1 MRIGV
6 IGAGGWGTAL
16 AALLAD
22 AGHAV
27 CLWVRKPE
35 LCAELQKTGENT
47 RYLPGIRLPAGLT
60 YSASLAEAAVEKEL
74 LVLAVPSQGM
84 RGAVSELVPFV
95 ASKVNDD
102 KVDDDDQSTRRAHR
116 PLWDQL
122 SKKSSSFTFPSSAA
136 PVLVSTSKGVEEE
149 TLLTMSGVLQEV
161 LGHGVQTRLA
171 VLSGPSFA
179 VDVVRGLPTA
189 VTVAAATQ
197 ALAQEV
203 QQVFATAQFRVYTT
217 TDVTGVEI
225 GGAAKNV
232 IALAAGVSDGLGY
245 GQSARAALITRGLVE
260 ITRLAE
266 WMGGLPQTLSGL
278 SGLGDLVLTCT
289 STLSRNYRV
298 GVRLG
303 KDEPIRDILNSM
315 TTVAEGV
322 RTTRSIFALAQ
333 RYGVE
338 MPIIEQ
344 IYALLYHH
352 KSAREVVAALLAR
365 EVKPEF
371 GSRN

>member
-1 MRIGV
+1 MTMRAIRIGV

-16 AALLAD
+16 AALLTK

-35 LCAELQKTGENT
+35 LCAELQKTGQNP
-47 RYLPGIRLPAGLT
+47 RYLPGVQLPAGLT
-60 YSASLAEAAVEKEL
+60 SSASLAEVAREKDM
-74 LVLAVPSQGM
+74 LVLAVPAQVL
-84 RGAVSELVPFV
+84 RGVVSELIPFL
-95 ASKVNDD
+95 ALEVNDEE
-102 KVDDDDQSTRRAHR
+102 
-116 PLWDQL
+116 QL
-122 SKKSSSFTFPSSAA
+122 GKKRSSSFSSSVA
-136 PVLVSTSKGVEEE
+136 PVLVNTSKGVEEE
-149 TLLTMSGVLQEV
+149 TLLTMSGVLREV
-161 LGHGVQTRLA
+161 LGPGVQARLA
-171 VLSGPSFA
+171 TLSGPSFA
-179 VDVVRGLPTA
+179 ADVVRGLPAA
-189 VTVAAATQ
+189 VTVAAANQ
-197 ALAQEV
+197 VLAQEV
-203 QQVFATAQFRVYTT
+203 QQLFATAEFRVYTT

-289 STLSRNYRV
+289 STLSRNYQV

-303 KDEPIRDILNSM
+303 KGEPIDNILNSM

-322 RTTRSIFALAQ
+322 RTSRSIFALAQ
-333 RYGVE
+333 QSGVE

-344 IYALLYHH
+344 VHALLYHH
-352 KSAREVVAALLAR
+352 KSAREVVTVLLGR

-371 GSRN
+371 SSRN

>member
-16 AALLAD
+16 AALLTK

-35 LCAELQKTGENT
+35 LCTDLQKTGENT

-60 YSASLAEAAVEKEL
+60 ASASLAEAAAEKEL
-74 LVLAVPSQGM
+74 LVLAVPSQTL
-84 RGAVSELVPFV
+84 REVVSELVPFACP
-95 ASKVNDD
+95 ASA
-102 KVDDDDQSTRRAHR
+102 T
-116 PLWDQL
+116 
-122 SKKSSSFTFPSSAA
+122 

-149 TLLTMSGVLQEV
+149 TLLTMSGVLKEV
-161 LGHGVQTRLA
+161 VGPEVQARLA

-179 VDVVRGLPTA
+179 ADVVRGLPTA
-189 VTVAAATQ
+189 VTVAAADQ

-203 QQVFATAQFRVYTT
+203 QQVFATTRRPPPHSQGGREDDAALARFRVYTT

-303 KDEPIRDILNSM
+303 KGEPIRDILNSM

-322 RTTRSIFALAQ
+322 RTSRSLFALAQ
-333 RYGVE
+333 RCDVE
-338 MPIIEQ
+338 MPIVEQ
-344 IYALLYHH
+344 VHALLYHH
-352 KSAREVVAALLAR
+352 QSAREVAAALLGR
-365 EVKPEF
+365 EMKPEIDNP
-371 GSRN
+371 GPLW

>member
-16 AALLAD
+16 AALLTK

-27 CLWVRKPE
+27 CLWARKPE

-60 YSASLAEAAVEKEL
+60 ASASLAEAAAEKEL
-74 LVLAVPSQGM
+74 LVLAVPSQAL
-84 RGAVSELVPFV
+84 RGVVSELVPF
-95 ASKVNDD
+95 A
-102 KVDDDDQSTRRAHR
+102 
-116 PLWDQL
+116 
-122 SKKSSSFTFPSSAA
+122 FPSSAA

-149 TLLTMSGVLQEV
+149 TLLTMSGVLTEV
-161 LGHGVQTRLA
+161 LGPEVHTRLA

-179 VDVVRGLPTA
+179 ADVVRGLPTA
-189 VTVAAATQ
+189 VTVAAAAQ
-197 ALAQEV
+197 ALAQAV
-203 QQVFATAQFRVYTT
+203 QQVFATKTRRPHYSQRGREDKASLAHFRVYTT
-217 TDVTGVEI
+217 TDVIGVEI

-266 WMGGLPQTLSGL
+266 WMGGLPQTLAGL

-303 KDEPIRDILNSM
+303 KGEPLRNILNNM

-322 RTTRSIFALAQ
+322 RTSRSIFALAQ

-338 MPIIEQ
+338 MPIVEQ
-344 IYALLYHH
+344 VHALLYRHT
-352 KSAREVVAALLAR
+352 SAREVVAALLGR
-365 EVKPEF
+365 EMKPE
-371 GSRN
+371 N

>member
-16 AALLAD
+16 AALLTNV
-22 AGHAV
+22 GHAV
-27 CLWVRKPE
+27 CLWTRKPE
-35 LCAELQKTGENT
+35 RCTELQKTGENT
-47 RYLPGIRLPAGLT
+47 RYLPGIRLPTGLT
-60 YSASLAEAAVEKEL
+60 FSASLAEAAVEKEL
-74 LVLAVPSQGM
+74 LVLAVPSQAL
-84 RGAVSELVPFV
+84 RGVVSELAPFV
-95 ASKVNDD
+95 ASKVNKVNDD
-102 KVDDDDQSTRRAHR
+102 
-116 PLWDQL
+116 DQL
-122 SKKSSSFTFPSSAA
+122 SKKRSPFTFPSPTA
-136 PVLVSTSKGVEEE
+136 PVLVSTSKGVEED
-149 TLLTMSGVLQEV
+149 TLLTMSGVLKEV
-161 LGHGVQTRLA
+161 LGPEVQTRLA
-171 VLSGPSFA
+171 ILSGPSFA
-179 VDVVRGLPTA
+179 ADVVRGLPAA

-203 QQVFATAQFRVYTT
+203 QQTFATAQFRVYTT

-245 GQSARAALITRGLVE
+245 GQSARAALITRGLAE

-278 SGLGDLVLTCT
+278 SGLGDLILTCT

-303 KDEPIRDILNSM
+303 KGESIEDILNSM

-322 RTTRSIFALAQ
+322 RTSRSIFALAQ
-333 RYGVE
+333 RCGVE
-338 MPIIEQ
+338 MPISDQ
-344 IYALLYHH
+344 VHALLYHN
-352 KSAREVVAALLAR
+352 KSAHEVVAALLGR

-371 GSRN
+371 SSRN